1 MLGVFFPLLLLL
13 LLPIFDCC
21 IRFRF
26 FSSMTLSAS
35 ATSHFFFAFS
45 LSVGCSLQGDNRR
58 IVRKSMYGIEVR
70 SNRLIDH
77 VYSSV
82 QANKHIASHT
92 HTHTHNRPQ
101 LYHYNGC
108 LCRRFFLLL
117 LLFCRLVI
125 SFSSNVR
132 LLFVWLFVIYVRALL
147 PTFIVLLCKRSTSI
161 FFLLVSP
168 RSPSRSRYS
177 MSKYELN
184 AYYFRFRIHK
194 LKHTM

>member
-92 HTHTHNRPQ
+92 HTHTIAHN
-101 LYHYNGC
+101 YIITMVVCAGV
-108 LCRRFFLLL
+108 FFCFFFSFVD
-117 LLFCRLVI
+117 LLFHSVQ
-125 SFSSNVR
+125 
-132 LLFVWLFVIYVRALL
+132 
-147 PTFIVLLCKRSTSI
+147 
-161 FFLLVSP
+161 
-168 RSPSRSRYS
+168 
-177 MSKYELN
+177 M
-184 AYYFRFRIHK
+184 
-194 LKHTM
+194 

>member
-1 MLGVFFPLLLLL
+1 M
-13 LLPIFDCC
+13 
-21 IRFRF
+21 
-26 FSSMTLSAS
+26 
-35 ATSHFFFAFS
+35 
-45 LSVGCSLQGDNRR
+45 QGDNRR

-82 QANKHIASHT
+82 QANKHIAS

-147 PTFIVLLCKRSTSI
+147 STFIVLLCKRSTSI